1 MYNSNQL
8 RRKFIKNSTIAAAGT
23 MASGSLAALG
33 LKREGNPASQSR
45 PFIGVQLDKAAFE
58 NRSFSDL
65 FKEMQ
70 GLAAINTVIYFFK
83 EEDAKHGDSYHGGTH
98 FRRRQAKL
106 DDHGRD
112 TIELMHEAAAPLE
125 MDIYMGGGEISW
137 ASCLGQYEEACQIDC
152 FGEKWRFSCVNKPE
166 WRKFQVAVHADLF
179 RQHPYLTGF
188 LFMHERN
195 GAFMPLLKPDTWRGD
210 YNPVCFCES
219 CIKKAKEQEIDAEKA
234 RAGFQKLVRL
244 FKDKE
249 EDLVRDGVM
258 VGFWRIL
265 TEYPEV
271 MAWEKLQWDSFQD
284 YRKDIVKGIHEVKK
298 EAKIGYHFQ
307 HHGLYG
313 ALPWRAGDKVEYTK
327 EFADWVKPSVYPG
340 ASGMRYKDL
349 LDKAR
354 ETYLNDLDE
363 ETAHRVMSGWFNR
376 SPENGIEMIGENP
389 AEQSR
394 FLPEWVES
402 EVKRISEGAD
412 SLPTYAGLGIGV
424 PGGENVETPEFI
436 AECTRACFR
445 GGADGIILSR
455 HYSEMKPALVK
466 ASGKVIRE
474 HFKINR

>member
-1 MYNSNQL
+1 MENH
-8 RRKFIKNSTIAAAGT
+8 RRKFIEKSAVTVAGMSILPGMAWSNPKKAENSTVK
-23 MASGSLAALG
+23 SF
-33 LKREGNPASQSR
+33 N
-45 PFIGVQLDKAAFE
+45 PFIGVQLDKAAYE
-58 NRSFSDL
+58 NRGFPDL
-65 FKEMQ
+65 FNEMQ
-70 GLAAINTVIYFFK
+70 ELAAINTVIYFFK
-83 EEDAKHGDSYHGGTH
+83 DEDAKYGDNYHGGTQ

-106 DDHGRD
+106 DNQDRD
-112 TIELMHEAAAPLE
+112 TIDLMQEAAAPLG

-152 FGEKWRFSCVNKPE
+152 YGEKWRFSCVNKPE
-166 WRKFQVAVHADLF
+166 WRKFQVAVHTDLF
-179 RQHPYLTGF
+179 RQHPYLSGF

-219 CIKKAKEQEIDAEKA
+219 CVEKAKQQGIDAEKA
-234 RAGFQKLVRL
+234 RAGFKKLVRL
-244 FKDKE
+244 FKHKE
-249 EDLVRDGVM
+249 EDLVLDGVM

-284 YRKDIVKGIHEVKK
+284 YRKEIVKGIKEIKK
-298 EAKIGYHFQ
+298 DAKIGYHFQ

-349 LDKAR
+349 LNKAR

-376 SPENGIEMIGENP
+376 SPENGIEMIKENP

-394 FLPEWVES
+394 FQPEWVES
-402 EVKRISEGAD
+402 EVRRISEGAEP
-412 SLPTYAGLGIGV
+412 LPTYAGLGIGV

-445 GGADGIILSR
+445 GGAEGIILSR
-455 HYSEMKPALVK
+455 HYSEMKPELVK
-466 ASGKVIRE
+466 ASGEVIRE
-474 HFKINR
+474 YFKINH